1 MKKAA
6 ETSAPI
12 HDLFA
17 QRWSPRAF
25 DARPVEVR
33 TLASLFEAARW
44 APSCFNEQPWRFF
57 VARRE
62 DGAAFERLASFL
74 VEGNAWA
81 RQAAALVVT
90 AASTTFAHNKKQNP
104 HAWYDVGQATLS
116 LVLQGQALGLV
127 SHQMAGF
134 DAERARA
141 ELGLPEGIEPVTMV
155 ALGYRGNADA
165 LPAALAERERAPRTR
180 RPLAAT
186 VFADGWQKPFPGMG

>member
-81 RQAAALVVT
+81 RQAAVLVVT
-90 AASTTFAHNKKQNP
+90 AASTTFAHNKKQNR

-116 LVLQGQALGLV
+116 LVLQGQALGLA

-141 ELGLPEGIEPVTMV
+141 ELGMPDGIEPVTMV
-155 ALGYRGNADA
+155 AIGHRGAADT

-180 RPLAAT
+180 RPLAGT
-186 VFADGWQKPFPGMG
+186 VFADGWEKPFPGLG